1 MGEKIVIALVL
12 LAMGAGGG
20 WLLNGWRLSGDL
32 AAKDTT
38 IAQLRGANTALEA
51 ANQRCRVNVAEVQT
65 AVKGVV
71 GEAKRVNDAALA
83 AMNRAAGK
91 AAKHQAKADEILN
104 RPPVPP
110 AEWCNTIK
118 AEQTEHVEA
127 RRKERP

>member
-1 MGEKIVIALVL
+1 MGEKLIIAAVL
-12 LAMGAGGG
+12 LALGAGAGA
-20 WLLNGWRLSGDL
+20 LVNGWRLSGDL

-51 ANQRCRVNVAEVQT
+51 ANKQCAVNVDDVRK
-65 AVKGVV
+65 AVTGVV

-91 AAKHQAKADEILN
+91 AAKHQAKADEILS

-127 RRKERP
+127 RRKGRP